1 VSCSEKEVKRP
12 KPTNLRPSR
21 LTYVRRIRVQV
32 QQVQVQFDETT
43 KISSN
48 LAEV

>member
-1 VSCSEKEVKRP
+1 VKKKSKDL